1 MQAQWGWGPLY
12 HICQYMAKNLTPT
25 GFESEPSHLPSL
37 YLGDIL
43 NPVSPKALLL
53 FLHTPGLTFPVLEQL
68 LALSRLD
75 TFQPEVSG
83 PQAAILGS

>member
-1 MQAQWGWGPLY
+1 MGSPLP
-12 HICQYMAKNLTPT
+12 HLPVHGKEHLTPT

-43 NPVSPKALLL
+43 NLVSPKALLL

-68 LALSRLD
+68 LALSMLD
-75 TFQPEVSG
+75 TFQPEVAG
-83 PQAAILGS
+83 PQAAILGP